1 MLWYISMKLCH
12 ANVKYIYF
20 IKKKTRLGLG
30 YIISCQFSSKLVL
43 DKTEV
48 YYFDFHSYSMYIFI
62 EVNEKSRYLNV
73 EIRIYISVVKYGNK
87 DERVKL
93 QHNKVQFMIARPF
106 FSSLYR
112 LYMHIKEYCSLYYFQ
127 MY

>member
-1 MLWYISMKLCH
+1 MKLCH
-12 ANVKYIYF
+12 ANVKYNYF
-20 IKKKTRLGLG
+20 IKKQTRLGLG
-30 YIISCQFSSKLVL
+30 YIISCQFSSKLEL

-48 YYFDFHSYSMYIFI
+48 YYFDFHSYSMYTFI
-62 EVNEKSRYLNV
+62 EVNENSRYLIV
-73 EIRIYISVVKYGNK
+73 EIRMYISILKYGNK

-93 QHNKVQFMIARPF
+93 QHNKVKFMIARPF

-112 LYMHIKEYCSLYYFQ
+112 LYMHIKEYCSLYYFR